1 LLGEEQVSASPLAAH
16 CAAWTAAL
24 SGDPQTVRRLLPVI
38 EAAGDTG
45 PLPDDM
51 RSFEFSA
58 AVLEATFGFD
68 GLRLMRAAG
77 ARAVS
82 LETDPASPW
91 YAFAHS
97 TYGASLYWSGEL
109 ELAAVHAEKALAS
122 KVAIALVRL
131 VGTAVMALL
140 AIEAGQLMRAG
151 DLARSAQDLVAD
163 PGLGLGH
170 IPQGSLASLAMG
182 AVFAAQGKLSEA
194 RSELEHA
201 LQARRMWIGLSPWPT
216 LEILLRLA
224 PVLADLD
231 DRAEGA
237 ALLNEARRVLHS
249 LPDGAEAQLARLGQ
263 LEGRL
268 AHRPSVALGEP
279 VTEREREVVRLLQGT
294 LSLRDIGREL
304 YLSPNTVK
312 THTRALY
319 RKLGVS
325 DRKGAVAKARELGLI

>member
-1 LLGEEQVSASPLAAH
+1 
-16 CAAWTAAL
+16 
-24 SGDPQTVRRLLPVI
+24 
-38 EAAGDTG
+38 
-45 PLPDDM
+45 
-51 RSFEFSA
+51 
-58 AVLEATFGFD
+58 
-68 GLRLMRAAG
+68 
-77 ARAVS
+77 
-82 LETDPASPW
+82 
-91 YAFAHS
+91 
-97 TYGASLYWSGEL
+97 
-109 ELAAVHAEKALAS
+109 
-122 KVAIALVRL
+122 
-131 VGTAVMALL
+131 
-140 AIEAGQLMRAG
+140 
-151 DLARSAQDLVAD
+151 
-163 PGLGLGH
+163 
-170 IPQGSLASLAMG
+170 MG